1 MGAAVEAQD
10 NRQGKGTTMTQKPQ
24 PQGTLWVCAHCLFA
38 REDDG
43 LAAGKGV
50 VVTDDRDAALAH
62 ARTCL
67 AGRPDAAVTLGAFE
81 HSEHCTE
88 EDREEGCDCTWIDFS
103 WSSCDGCGCP
113 LAGEREAYV
122 WWA

>member
-1 MGAAVEAQD
+1 
-10 NRQGKGTTMTQKPQ
+10 MTQKPQ

-38 REDDG
+38 REGDG
-43 LAAGKGV
+43 LEEPCGCDTPCVPWARKND
-50 VVTDDRDAALAH
+50 TD
-62 ARTCL
+62 
-67 AGRPDAAVTLGAFE
+67 VTLGAFE

-88 EDREEGCDCTWIDFS
+88 EDREEGCDCTRIDFS